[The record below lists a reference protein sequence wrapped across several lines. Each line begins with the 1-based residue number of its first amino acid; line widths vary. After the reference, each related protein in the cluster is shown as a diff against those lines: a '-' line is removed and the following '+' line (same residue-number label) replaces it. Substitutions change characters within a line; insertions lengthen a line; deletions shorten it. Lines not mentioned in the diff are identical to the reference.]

1 MKKTF
6 ICILSIVFLLVG
18 TLSVMALED
27 YDKNSSA
34 KESKNIEVKASEP
47 TFEDVADI
55 TSLNSQKEV
64 VFNNLLNCIDYY
76 NTVKG
81 SFETSLTGDVPV
93 TVVFSDIIKSLL
105 NGTTDNLN
113 SCGLRCVIRKM
124 IM

>member
-1 MKKTF
+1 M
-6 ICILSIVFLLVG
+6 FLLVG

-34 KESKNIEVKASEP
+34 KESKNIEVKASEL

-93 TVVFSDIIKSLL
+93 TVA
-105 NGTTDNLN
+105 
-113 SCGLRCVIRKM
+113 
-124 IM
+124 